1 MEFVMILSAEII
13 SFYLMCILASGIIY
27 LFIPKSKTVIILV
40 GNMIAGIIFWM
51 RLEIDWSISILL
63 INAITAIFGVGTAKV
78 IRKLVQN
85 LK

>member
-40 GNMIAGIIFWM
+40 GNMIAGQYRFCSSM
-51 RLEIDWSISILL
+51 QSLRLSVLEQQ
-63 INAITAIFGVGTAKV
+63 
-78 IRKLVQN
+78 R
-85 LK
+85 